1 MHNRGFSLLEI
12 LLVVG
17 IMGVLAA
24 VIAFPLSSFRRAQTV
39 RGATE
44 DVSALIQEAQSMT
57 LSSRDSSQ
65 YGVHLTTN
73 SAVLFTGTTYNAGA
87 ATNRMMTIPNGVTL
101 SWSLAG
107 NGATIVF
114 ERLSGET
121 NQYGTITVSL
131 SSPTVSRTITVSKL
145 GSVDSN

>member
-24 VIAFPLSSFRRAQTV
+24 VIAFPLSSFHRTQTL

-44 DVSALIQEAQSMT
+44 DVAAFIQEAHSMT
-57 LSSRDSSQ
+57 LASHDSSQ
-65 YGVHLTTN
+65 YGVYLTTN
-73 SAVLFTGTTYNAGA
+73 SVVLFTGTTYTAGA
-87 ATNRMMTIPNGVTL
+87 ATNRVMTIPSGVTL
-101 SWSLAG
+101 AWSLHG
-107 NGATIVF
+107 NGSTIVF
-114 ERLSGET
+114 RRLSGET

-131 SSPTVSRTITVSKL
+131 SSPTISRTITVSKL